1 MAVYV
6 ISDLHFNHPGILKM
20 ERKQFSLVDDHNEYV
35 IRQYNS
41 VVGPNDT
48 CYILGDIG
56 FYNVYD
62 LAPLCRRLNG
72 HKIMIRGNHD
82 RFTDREAKE
91 LLGFEEVINHPY
103 YYDDHTILSH
113 EPVREALDN
122 PYVINIHGHI
132 HKTELVK
139 DRCKNYIN
147 VNCHMIHYLPINI
160 ELLHKKYQN
169 ICNKSRQETYGKEWY
184 YDFYAVKDKN

>member
-1 MAVYV
+1 MATYV
-6 ISDLHFNHPGILKM
+6 ISDLHFNHPGILRL
-20 ERKQFSLVDDHNEYV
+20 ERQEFANVDQHNEFV

-41 VVGPNDT
+41 VVKPDDT

-62 LAPLCRRLNG
+62 LAPLCRQLNG

-82 RFTDREAKE
+82 RFTDDQALH
-91 LLGFEEVINHPY
+91 LLGFEQVINHPY

-122 PYVINIHGHI
+122 PYVINIHGHV
-132 HKTELVK
+132 HKTTLK
-139 DRCKNYIN
+139 TDRCHNYIN
-147 VNCHMIHYLPINI
+147 VNCFMTDYLPLRMETIQ
-160 ELLHKKYQN
+160 KKHLE
-169 ICNKSRQETYGKEWY
+169 ILKKSRQETYGNEWY
-184 YDFYAVKDKN
+184 FEYYANR